1 MPEVTSEDERAL
13 ATTLFNGT
21 WDLLERHDRTPDDDD
36 RMLHMAHA
44 SRHHWGQ
51 VGAPANLARGE
62 WQCSRVYAVLGRSEP
77 SLHHAKRVL
86 EICERH
92 GIGDFDIAFAYEAL
106 ARAYAVGGDGE
117 RARAMTEKA
126 LAAVD
131 GIADDDD
138 RRLVLADLETIPGQ
152 QKFW

>member
-1 MPEVTSEDERAL
+1 MPELTSEDERKL
-13 ATTLFNGT
+13 AAELFNST
-21 WDLLERHDRTPDDDD
+21 WDLLERHDRTPDDDA
-36 RMLHMAHA
+36 RMVHMAHA
-44 SRHHWGQ
+44 SRYCWDRYGT
-51 VGAPANLARGE
+51 PANLARGE

-77 SLHHAKRVL
+77 SLYHAKRVL
-86 EICERH
+86 DICERH

-117 RARAMTEKA
+117 QARAMTEKA

-131 GIADDDD
+131 GITDHDD